1 MKFVLLTD
9 LGKKPTRNGLL
20 FNNSRSSGSLHIVSE
35 ARAFGAEATGIDYWR
50 SWPYELILESIV
62 TYFNDD
68 PEPWLALSG
77 SIDGSSTGQFKKLV
91 SDVKKQLPQLKVMLG
106 GYRVPVGEK
115 DWVDISFIGRSTNLF
130 RKWLNKEPLDQYIL
144 STEPLTLK
152 NPYGAI
158 LEEPVSPIVVPEDFI
173 SSKEIIVVETALGC
187 KFDCSFCGYDFR
199 NTKKPHLVDEEVLYN
214 SLKTAHDMFG
224 VTHFF
229 FADDTINEVDV
240 KMELIG
246 RVVEQLD
253 FKPSFGAF
261 ARLDVLGAKTHQI
274 DLIQKAGIETLFFG
288 IESFNPNVTK
298 LIRKG
303 GKPDKLMDTLRLF
316 KKELPNAFTYANFI
330 MGLTGDSEE
339 SIWKHGKMLV
349 DEQLVTSAGCNA
361 LRLYENLENP
371 DVESNIDKDPGKFG
385 YELTGQDKEWPELGY
400 TSKTWKNDW
409 IDVHKAEELSNEH
422 DKFLGEGLESV
433 FTSHEISGLSAI
445 FGDRL
450 PWGNYNTLVPM
461 ANRGQTIMLNKY
473 IKNKSMFL
481 KGK

>member
-9 LGKKPTRNGLL
+9 LGKKPTRAGLL
-20 FNNSRSSGSLHIVSE
+20 NNNSRSSGSLHIVSE
-35 ARAFGAEATGIDYWR
+35 ARDFGAEATGIDYWR
-50 SWPYELILESIV
+50 SWPYELILESILS
-62 TYFNDD
+62 YFNDD
-68 PEPWLALSG
+68 AEPWLALSG
-77 SIDGSSTGQFKKLV
+77 SIDGSSTDDFKKLV
-91 SDVKKQLPQLKVMLG
+91 DDVKKQLPQVKIMLG
-106 GYRVPVGEK
+106 GYRVPVGTK
-115 DWVDISFIGRSTNLF
+115 DWVDIAFIGRSTNLF
-130 RKWLNKEPLDQYIL
+130 RKWLNKEPLDEYVM

-152 NPYGAI
+152 NPYGEI
-158 LEEPVSPIVVPEDFI
+158 LEKPVSPIVVPEDFV

-199 NTKKPHLVDEEVLYN
+199 NTKKPTLIDEELLYN

-240 KMELIG
+240 KLELVG

-274 DLIQKAGIETLFFG
+274 DLLEKAGIETLFFG
-288 IESFNPNVTK
+288 VESFNPNVTK

-303 GKPDKLMDTLRLF
+303 GKPEKLMDTLRLF
-316 KKELPNAFTYANFI
+316 KKELPDAFTYANFI

-339 SIWKHGKMLV
+339 SIWKHGHTLV

-371 DVESNIDKDPGKFG
+371 DVESNIDKDPEKFG
-385 YELTGQDKEWPELGY
+385 YTITGEDREWIELGY
-400 TSKTWKNDW
+400 SSKTWKNDW
-409 IDVHKAEELSNEH
+409 IDVQGAEELSIQF
-422 DKFLGEGLESV
+422 DKFLADNLTSV
-433 FTSHEISGLSAI
+433 FTSHEISGLSGM

-450 PWGNYNTLVPM
+450 PWDNYNKLLPI
-461 ANRGQTIMLNKY
+461 ANKGQVKMLNKY

>member
-9 LGKKPTRNGLL
+9 LGKKPTRAGLL
-20 FNNSRSSGSLHIVSE
+20 NNNSRSSGSLHIVSE
-35 ARAFGAEATGIDYWR
+35 ARDFGAEATGIDYWR
-50 SWPYELILESIV
+50 SWPYELILESILS
-62 TYFNDD
+62 YFNDD

-77 SIDGSSTGQFKKLV
+77 SIDGSSTDDFKRLV
-91 SDVKKQLPQLKVMLG
+91 DDVKKQLPQVKIMLG
-106 GYRVPVGEK
+106 GYRVPVGTK
-115 DWVDISFIGRSTNLF
+115 DWVDIAFIGRSTNLF
-130 RKWLNKEPLDQYIL
+130 RKWLNKEPLDEYVL

-152 NPYGAI
+152 NPYGEI
-158 LEEPVSPIVVPEDFI
+158 LEKPVSPIVVPEDFV

-199 NTKKPHLVDEEVLYN
+199 NTKKPTLIDEEILYN

-229 FADDTINEVDV
+229 FADDTINEVDL
-240 KMELIG
+240 KLELVG

-303 GKPDKLMDTLRLF
+303 GRPDKLMDTLRLF
-316 KKELPNAFTYANFI
+316 KKELPDAFTYANFI

-339 SIWKHGKMLV
+339 SIWKHGNILV

-361 LRLYENLENP
+361 LRLYE
-371 DVESNIDKDPGKFG
+371 
-385 YELTGQDKEWPELGY
+385 
-400 TSKTWKNDW
+400 
-409 IDVHKAEELSNEH
+409 LSLIH
-422 DKFLGEGLESV
+422 
-433 FTSHEISGLSAI
+433 I
-445 FGDRL
+445 
-450 PWGNYNTLVPM
+450 
-461 ANRGQTIMLNKY
+461 
-473 IKNKSMFL
+473 
-481 KGK
+481 